1 MTNEKLDLDQSKTV
15 QSSENQPQTKQPV
28 WKLIAAVALG
38 LGLLYLAF
46 KDCDWE
52 KLAQYMTEV
61 NPLLVVVVFL
71 IGLFSHIL
79 RAVRWTIFLEP
90 VAGRKVRLW
99 HSFYAVMI
107 GYAVNVAIP
116 RGGEVARLV
125 EMSRLEK
132 IPWAGVMP
140 TMFIDRLI
148 DMVMLALL
156 VGLTLTVLPK
166 SILDS
171 LPWLLPGG
179 AIIAVG
185 ATAGLIALPFTSKI
199 AHYITAIPLVQQVV
213 PAKILEILKE
223 KTIEFDKGARCLT
236 NPITYPMIA
245 GLTVLMWF
253 CYWLN
258 FYVMVFAFNLQ
269 DKVSAKDALIANT
282 IGTIGV
288 LVPTPGS
295 VGGFQILIKNGLQLT
310 SNLPDEQGL
319 AFATVLWMIA
329 FILVPCI
336 PAACCILIENFK
348 NKSK

>member
-15 QSSENQPQTKQPV
+15 QGSENQPQAKQPV

-38 LGLLYLAF
+38 LGLLYFAF
-46 KDCDWE
+46 KGTDWG
-52 KLAQYMTEV
+52 KIAGYMTEV

-90 VAGRKVRLW
+90 VAGRKVSLW

-132 IPWAGVMP
+132 LPWAGVMP

-148 DMVMLALL
+148 DMVMLAFLL
-156 VGLTLTVLPK
+156 GLTLTVLPAH
-166 SILDS
+166 ILES
-171 LPWLLPGG
+171 LPWLVPGG
-179 AIIAVG
+179 AAIAVG
-185 ATAGLIALPFTSKI
+185 ATAGLLALPFTSKI
-199 AHYITAIPLVQQVV
+199 AHFVTAIPQVQKTV
-213 PAKILEILKE
+213 PTKILRVLEE

-245 GLTVLMWF
+245 GLSVLMWF

-258 FYVMVFAFNLQ
+258 FYVMIFAFNLQ
-269 DKVSAKDALIANT
+269 NQVSAKDALIANT
-282 IGTIGV
+282 IGTMGV

-295 VGGFQILIKNGLQLT
+295 AGGFHLLVKNGLELT
-310 SNLPDEQGL
+310 SNLPAEQGL
-319 AFATVLWMIA
+319 AFATVLWVIA

-336 PAACCILIENFK
+336 PAACCVLIESLKK
-348 NKSK
+348 NSK